1 LFLRA
6 RATGK
11 QIAGSNF
18 PGRRRARQRQR
29 LGNAGDIDKDQ
40 PMIFVDYCG
49 WSSLKLTKFRTGS
62 RIASW
67 ARWNDR
73 RALIAGRI

>member
-1 LFLRA
+1 LFLRT
-6 RATGK
+6 RHRVDK
-11 QIAGSNF
+11 FAGSNF

-49 WSSLKLTKFRTGS
+49 
-62 RIASW
+62 
-67 ARWNDR
+67 
-73 RALIAGRI
+73 